1 MEELEGAARIAVHNC
16 LAVKSGE
23 KVIVITDE
31 PLRSIGR
38 LLWQESRNAGAD
50 AILVEIAPRSS
61 HGEEPPEPLPRLMM
75 GADVLIIPTSKS
87 MSHTKARREACK
99 AGARCVTL
107 PGIREET
114 FRRALNAD
122 YEEIALVT
130 KRVAELLSNGERA
143 EVVTRSGTEITMSLS
158 GRAGYADTGLVHK
171 PGDFSNLPAG
181 EAYIAPVEGSAEGV
195 IVVDGAIADKG
206 EINEPLRLSVK
217 RGYVEKIEGGKLAE
231 HLEGL
236 VEPFGRPARNIA
248 ELGIGTNP
256 KAKLI
261 GSVLEDEKVLG
272 TVHIAMGDNISMG
285 GKVKVSSHLDGIL
298 LKPTVRIDG
307 RVIMEDGALRI

>member
-1 MEELEGAARIAVHNC
+1 MGELEQAARIAVRNC
-16 LAVKSGE
+16 LAVREGE
-23 KVIVITDE
+23 KVVVITDRPQRPIAE
-31 PLRSIGR
+31 LLWEECSSIGT
-38 LLWQESRNAGAD
+38 D
-50 AILVEIAPRSS
+50 AILVEITPRSS
-61 HGEEPPEPLPRLMM
+61 HGEEPPEPLPGLMM
-75 GADVLIIPTSKS
+75 EADVLIIPTSKS

-122 YEEIALVT
+122 YTQI
-130 KRVAELLSNGERA
+130 AELSRKLADLLSQGEEA
-143 EVVTRSGTEITMSLS
+143 EVLTPAGTSIRMSLQ

-181 EAYIAPVEGSAEGV
+181 EAYVAPVEGSAEGV
-195 IVVDGAIADKG
+195 IVVDGAIAD
-206 EINEPLRLSVK
+206 EREMEEPVRIPVK
-217 RGYVEKIEGGKLAE
+217 RGCAEGIRGGKLAE
-231 HLEGL
+231 RLENL
-236 VEPFGRPARNIA
+236 IEPFGQPARNIA

-256 KAKLI
+256 KAQLI

-272 TVHIAMGDNISMG
+272 TVHIALGDNITMG

-298 LKPTVRIDG
+298 LKPTLKVDG
-307 RVIMEDGALRI
+307 KVIIEDGVLKI